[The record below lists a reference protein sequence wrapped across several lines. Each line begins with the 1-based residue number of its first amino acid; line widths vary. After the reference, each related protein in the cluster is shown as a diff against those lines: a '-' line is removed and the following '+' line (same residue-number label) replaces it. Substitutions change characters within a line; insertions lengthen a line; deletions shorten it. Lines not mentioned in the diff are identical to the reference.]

1 MFIAALVTRKQPKC
15 PSSEEWMKTTW
26 YMLTLECYS
35 VTKRNEIRSFVEMW
49 MDLKAVIQSK
59 VSQKEKNNHIV
70 KSLDLKKSSSSLP

>member
-49 MDLKAVIQSK
+49 MNLEFVIYGEVRKKKIQY
-59 VSQKEKNNHIV
+59 VNTYMWNLEKMV
-70 KSLDLKKSSSSLP
+70 RSY

>member
-1 MFIAALVTRKQPKC
+1 MFIAALVTLARTWKQPKC

-35 VTKRNEIRSFVEMW
+35 VMKRNEIRSFVEMW

-59 VSQKEKNNHIV
+59 VSQKEKSMLLNH
-70 KSLDLKKSSSSLP
+70 